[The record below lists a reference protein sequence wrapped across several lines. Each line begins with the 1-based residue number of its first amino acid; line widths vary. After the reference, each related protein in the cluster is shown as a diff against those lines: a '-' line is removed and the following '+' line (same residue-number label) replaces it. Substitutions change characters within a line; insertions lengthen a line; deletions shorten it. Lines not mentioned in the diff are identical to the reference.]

1 MDYAYNNGMAD
12 PMQQQQQQL
21 PGMNGQQQQQMNFN
35 GGTGLVRNL
44 PMNKTIRGLPPVVPD
59 PAIIQQQHQTGLHN
73 NMMMNADPNNPNH
86 LYGHPN
92 NVAPPK
98 PTTAPTSAPLSSHF
112 SFFGM
117 GGGGNNQ
124 QQQQQQQ
131 QQSTGPSFIQK
142 MMGGG
147 GAAAAPTTT
156 TTTTTTSE
164 NPVEGLLSKGKD
176 LIFKKFGL

>member
-1 MDYAYNNGMAD
+1 MIQYLYMIDKYNY
-12 PMQQQQQQL
+12 
-21 PGMNGQQQQQMNFN
+21 
-35 GGTGLVRNL
+35 
-44 PMNKTIRGLPPVVPD
+44 
-59 PAIIQQQHQTGLHN
+59 
-73 NMMMNADPNNPNH
+73 H

-131 QQSTGPSFIQK
+131 QQSTGPSLIQK